1 MEASQENVPWVVE
14 CDPLDLNLL
23 ENAVKIEP
31 FEEGDENS
39 TEEKSTT
46 KKMEVKLEE
55 TRVRQDR
62 VKTKVRKSYK
72 CLICQKQYA
81 KSSNLT
87 HHIETVHKKDLNLEK
102 ETEENL
108 LHFDHS
114 YPMKT
119 YSKIISCEHCDKT
132 FSKYS
137 NLFAHLGNVH
147 NIVKDAKDI
156 MKELNDATK
165 DPDCI
170 ICPKV
175 SELNELVQA
184 VFTKDELIE
193 MEPYH
198 CIGCGKSSTWDGTDL
213 DTYDDYD
220 EDPSKVLKIDPDAD
234 MEMTEGVAETETHA
248 YPDSIANGNS
258 GETSLAPAVPKK
270 KKKKKKKNRMKKF
283 RCQFCPKMFYGYVFK
298 TIAPF
303 LKLFNLTKQ
312 KLDEVN
318 KKFLFPIRI
327 QPMLSLSYLLFDY
340 FSKRKDNFEFR
351 FWNLL

>member
-14 CDPLDLNLL
+14 CDPLDLNFL

-31 FEEGDENS
+31 FEEGDEKSN
-39 TEEKSTT
+39 EEASTT
-46 KKMEVKLEE
+46 KKVEVKLEE

-72 CLICQKQYA
+72 CLICQKQYM

-114 YPMKT
+114 YPLKT
-119 YSKIISCEHCDKT
+119 YSKVISCEHCDKT

-156 MKELNDATK
+156 VKELNDVAK

-175 SELNELVQA
+175 SELNEIVQA

-198 CIGCGKSSTWDGTDL
+198 CIGCGKRYAWDGTDF
-213 DTYDDYD
+213 DTYDDYE
-220 EDPSKVLKIDPDAD
+220 EDTSKELKIDPDTY
-234 MEMTEGVAETETHA
+234 MEATEGVAAIETLGI
-248 YPDSIANGNS
+248 PDSMENSNS
-258 GETSLAPAVPKK
+258 GETPLAPEVPKK
-270 KKKKKKKNRMKKF
+270 KKKKKKKKTNKNGMKKF
-283 RCQFCPKMFYGYVFK
+283 RCQFCPKMFYG
-298 TIAPF
+298 
-303 LKLFNLTKQ
+303 
-312 KLDEVN
+312 
-318 KKFLFPIRI
+318 
-327 QPMLSLSYLLFDY
+327 
-340 FSKRKDNFEFR
+340 
-351 FWNLL
+351 

>member
-1 MEASQENVPWVVE
+1 METTSQENVPWVVE
-14 CDPLDLNLL
+14 CDPLDLNYL

-31 FEEGDENS
+31 FEES
-39 TEEKSTT
+39 EEKPAEERSS
-46 KKMEVKLEE
+46 KKVEVKLEE
-55 TRVRQDR
+55 TRERQDK

-72 CLICQKQYA
+72 CLICQKQFA

-119 YSKIISCEHCDKT
+119 YSKIISCDHCDKT
-132 FSKYS
+132 FSKYA

-156 MKELNDATK
+156 VKELNEANRDL
-165 DPDCI
+165 DCI

-175 SELNELVQA
+175 SELNDLVQA

-198 CIGCGKSSTWDGTDL
+198 CVGCGKRSTWDGTEL
-213 DTYDDYD
+213 DTYDDYE
-220 EDPSKVLKIDPDAD
+220 EDPTKVLKIDPDAD
-234 MEMTEGVAETETHA
+234 IEMGEVLPETEHLGDA
-248 YPDSIANGNS
+248 DSTANGNADS
-258 GETSLAPAVPKK
+258 TPVVSVVKK
-270 KKKKKKKNRMKKF
+270 KKKKKKTRKKKF
-283 RCQFCPKMFYGYVFK
+283 RCQFCPRMFYG
-298 TIAPF
+298 
-303 LKLFNLTKQ
+303 
-312 KLDEVN
+312 
-318 KKFLFPIRI
+318 
-327 QPMLSLSYLLFDY
+327 
-340 FSKRKDNFEFR
+340 
-351 FWNLL
+351 